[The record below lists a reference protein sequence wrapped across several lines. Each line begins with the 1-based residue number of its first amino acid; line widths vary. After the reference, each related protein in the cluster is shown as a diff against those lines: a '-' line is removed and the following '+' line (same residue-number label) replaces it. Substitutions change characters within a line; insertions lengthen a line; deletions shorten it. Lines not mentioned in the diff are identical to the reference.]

1 MQLKDLIDQLSQE
14 SAYPH
19 PVQRPIETVQTHCS
33 IVFLTGD
40 YAYKL
45 KKPVDF
51 GFLDFSTLAKRQYF
65 LNEELRL
72 NQAIAPD
79 IYDRVV
85 PIYQMDGG
93 RLGLPPATGQVVEYA
108 LRMHQFPQDCLL
120 VNRFQQGKLQP
131 EDMQALGIKVA
142 QFHSQTSTNAY
153 IASFGHTASLKTALE
168 DNFRATEKY
177 IGIVQNAKQ
186 YEQTRAF
193 SQQCLQTQEPIFEER
208 IHQQKV
214 RECHG
219 DLHLKNICYWH
230 GTIQLFDRIEFNESF
245 RFVDVMYDIA
255 FVVMD
260 LEARNRPDLANIFLN
275 TYLEQTGDW
284 LGVQILPFYLCRQA
298 YVRAKVTS
306 FLLDDAQI
314 APPAKE
320 EAKASAQNYYHLAW
334 HYGQPRRGG
343 IILMCGLSGAGK
355 STVARF
361 LAPHLGAL
369 HLRSDAVRKQ
379 LAGLPLEERGN
390 EALYG
395 EEMTQKT
402 YTKLAELAF
411 LLASQGFQVI
421 LDAKYDRRLWRSHI
435 LQSCQTQNLPCS
447 ILYCQAPVEVLGDR
461 LLQRRGDISDATP
474 TLLEQQ
480 QQNFEAFTPTEQDFL
495 LTLHTQDWRWQ
506 NLLLE
511 RFAPLTAPHNSDNF

>member
-1 MQLKDLIDQLSQE
+1 MQLTDLIDQLSQE

-79 IYDRVV
+79 IYDQVV
-85 PIYQMDGG
+85 PIYQINGN
-93 RLGLPPATGQVVEYA
+93 RLGFAPATGQVAEYA

-142 QFHSQTSTNAY
+142 QFHSQTRTNAY
-153 IASFGHTASLKTALE
+153 IASFGHPASLNTAVE

-177 IGIVQNAKQ
+177 IGVVQTAEQ

-193 SQQCLQTQEPIFEER
+193 SRQCLQTQGPIFEER
-208 IHQQKV
+208 IHQQKI

-230 GTIQLFDRIEFNESF
+230 GKIQLFDRIEFNEAF
-245 RFVDVMYDIA
+245 RFVDVMYDTA
-255 FVVMD
+255 FVIMD
-260 LEARNRPDLANIFLN
+260 LEVRQRPDLANIFLN

-314 APPAKE
+314 SAPAKE

-334 HYGQPRRGG
+334 HYGQPRQGG

-361 LAPHLGAL
+361 LAPQLGAL
-369 HLRSDAVRKQ
+369 HLRSDALRKQ

-390 EALYG
+390 DALYG

-402 YTKLAELAF
+402 YTKLAELAL
-411 LLASQGFQVI
+411 LLASQGFQII
-421 LDAKYDRRLWRSHI
+421 LDAKYDRRLWRSHL
-435 LQSCQTQNLPCS
+435 LQSCQTQALPCS

-461 LLQRRGDISDATP
+461 LRQRWGDISDATP
-474 TLLEQQ
+474 ALLEHQE
-480 QQNFEAFTPTEQDFL
+480 QNFEAFTATEQEFLTTLPTEDWCWQSYL
-495 LTLHTQDWRWQ
+495 LHQVL
-506 NLLLE
+506 
-511 RFAPLTAPHNSDNF
+511 PSLTAGSG